1 MNCLTFATKNVN
13 VEKNSEMQS
22 QKKCVCAAIS
32 MTDDYDDNA

>member
-1 MNCLTFATKNVN
+1 MALEKC
-13 VEKNSEMQS
+13 ECRKNSEMQS